1 MEVLT
6 YNIFLDDGTQDVGIV
21 GVLDISNDVVRVADE
36 GGNVFAIYSLNHV
49 VKINVIRE
57 D

>member
-6 YNIFLDDGTQDVGIV
+6 YNIFLDDGTQDIGIV
-21 GVLDISNDVVRVADE
+21 GILDISNDVVRVADE
-36 GGNVFAIYSLNHV
+36 EGNVFAIYSLNHV